1 MEGKARRGVNLQTR
15 KAIDIPAKFDL
26 PTSPIFTTGG
36 EGGIRTLEAPLW
48 ALNRL
53 AGDRFRPLSHLS
65 ILLGAL
71 GGTRTPTLRIRNPA
85 LYPIELQA
93 QSLRKFSQLPL
104 PDGRGL
110 QLEAA

>member
-1 MEGKARRGVNLQTR
+1 MIGTKVRIGC
-15 KAIDIPAKFDL
+15 
-26 PTSPIFTTGG
+26 SGG

-71 GGTRTPTLRIRNPA
+71 GGIRTPSLRIRNPA

-93 QSLRKFSQLPL
+93 QSPHKVQ
-104 PDGRGL
+104 
-110 QLEAA
+110 